1 MRRYEIPTTSSLQ
14 QWCIRKLL
22 LIVSCNLCRT
32 PFLDTMKQSNTRH
45 NVFSKVDHDK
55 AFIDVNYR
63 DRKNESTKELPALRM
78 DIRKKLASTHLSS
91 KLSGKT
97 PVITVATNL
106 GEDENEIKYFD
117 QFGSKDMV
125 YDDDN
130 ASIASNLS
138 RDLENQKKSP
148 EQLKMNDFMDEL
160 GKVGIGSDVGEDE
173 EESFDSDDSYGEF
186 IVRDRKK
193 YTSTLDV
200 HRKFMLKA
208 RKLNTISDIKTVA
221 SMKIMS
227 HKKKAMK
234 TAQDQDLLRPGTGGN
249 IEIEQNSTPSKTT
262 TNAIATS
269 SSGGSLLGI
278 ASATKSFMFLSKI
291 SAGALKQPTTGTGG
305 ANADS
310 PQTSATSSPALR
322 KHKSVSIAPVGSILS
337 SSSSPRDSPI
347 PTPISSPSVY
357 TASPGGYAYSSKHN
371 LLQDSSNIGSGGS
384 NSPLPLFGKAKKP
397 KQIAHRAFSATTLS
411 TLHSKFD
418 TTNSVLSATRDNGA
432 VVKVAAPIGE
442 QLEVEG
448 HMENKTKPLYHVPT
462 LKSGKI

>member
-130 ASIASNLS
+130 ASIASNVS

-160 GKVGIGSDVGEDE
+160 GKVGIGSDVGDDE

-322 KHKSVSIAPVGSILS
+322 KHKSVNIAPVGSILS

-357 TASPGGYAYSSKHN
+357 TASPGGYAYSS
-371 LLQDSSNIGSGGS
+371 GGS
-384 NSPLPLFGKAKKP
+384 NSPLPLFGKAKKQ

-442 QLEVEG
+442 QLEVED